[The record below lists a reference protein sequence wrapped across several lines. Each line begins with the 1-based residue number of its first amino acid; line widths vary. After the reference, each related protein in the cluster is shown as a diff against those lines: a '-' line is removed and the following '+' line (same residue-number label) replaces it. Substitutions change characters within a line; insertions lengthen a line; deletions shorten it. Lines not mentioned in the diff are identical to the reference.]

1 MEGSGDKEKLP
12 DDSNEIL
19 NSLKTVLK
27 LKTSTLEEKLSDEKT
42 DSASKLFDS
51 IYQGGNDTASSGV
64 SENTSKSNDGQQNQN
79 SSENI
84 LQKANTE
91 SSEISAA
98 VTSDTAAD
106 LEMNG
111 STDSSLKLDQEVSNK
126 TIGTPSSGE
135 ELQRHEGLSSIEKEG
150 ALNARLKNT
159 NNTADLERLT
169 DLVGNLDNAPGDETS
184 RLSNKMS
191 ESGETVLK
199 GGDAD
204 ILGKINANA
213 PMVESPLRLN
223 HVWESGLLD
232 QKHEI
237 QKASVHPSGNDSSV
251 AKFDSIHVNNNE
263 TMLTEVYPQNSSINA
278 AKMSTLGANHVLNST
293 ISNEDG
299 NSSGSGHEP
308 SKELDT
314 RILNTSIS
322 KLEEK
327 TASSEKSAYDHV
339 QVVSHKDAH
348 HVADHVRLRTAS
360 VSTTDNGTWSSSI
373 MGVIRYDAD
382 TLSGKGRYR
391 SALIPGRSIDRY
403 LHNDHPTI

>member
-19 NSLKTVLK
+19 NSLKTVLQ
-27 LKTSTLEEKLSDEKT
+27 LKTSSLEEKLSDEKT

-51 IYQGGNDTASSGV
+51 IYQGGNDTVTSGV
-64 SENTSKSNDGQQNQN
+64 SENTSKSNDVQRNQN

-84 LQKANTE
+84 LQKANAE
-91 SSEISAA
+91 SSEMSAA

-111 STDSSLKLDQEVSNK
+111 ITDFSLKLDEEVSNK
-126 TIGTPSSGE
+126 AIGTPSSGE
-135 ELQRHEGLSSIEKEG
+135 ELPRHEDLSSIEKEG
-150 ALNARLKNT
+150 GLNARLKNT
-159 NNTADLERLT
+159 NDTADLERLT

-184 RLSNKMS
+184 PSSNKMS
-191 ESGETVLK
+191 ESGKTGLK

-204 ILGKINANA
+204 ILGTINANA
-213 PMVESPLRLN
+213 PMLESPLRVN
-223 HVWESGLLD
+223 HAWESGLLE
-232 QKHEI
+232 QKHEM

-251 AKFDSIHVNNNE
+251 VKFDSIHVNNNE
-263 TMLTEVYPQNSSINA
+263 TMLTEVYPKNSFINA
-278 AKMSTLGANHVLNST
+278 ANMSSLGANHVLNST

-299 NSSGSGHEP
+299 NSSGSGHKP

-314 RILNTSIS
+314 RILNTSVS

-327 TASSEKSAYDHV
+327 TASSKNSAYDHV
-339 QVVSHKDAH
+339 QVVSHKDA
-348 HVADHVRLRTAS
+348 DHVRLRTAS
-360 VSTTDNGTWSSSI
+360 ISTTDNGTWSSSI

-382 TLSGKGRYR
+382 TLSGKGRYP
-391 SALIPGRSIDRY
+391 SASVLKLPGRSIDRY

>member
-19 NSLKTVLK
+19 NSLKTVLQ
-27 LKTSTLEEKLSDEKT
+27 LKTSSLEEKLSDEKT

-51 IYQGGNDTASSGV
+51 IYQGESDTAASSGV
-64 SENTSKSNDGQQNQN
+64 SENTSESNDVQQNQN

-111 STDSSLKLDQEVSNK
+111 ITGSS
-126 TIGTPSSGE
+126 PSSGK
-135 ELQRHEGLSSIEKEG
+135 ELPRHEDLPSIEKVG

-159 NNTADLERLT
+159 NDTADLERLT

-191 ESGETVLK
+191 ASGKTGLK

-213 PMVESPLRLN
+213 PVVESALPVN
-223 HVWESGLLD
+223 HAWESGLLE

-237 QKASVHPSGNDSSV
+237 QKASVYPSGNDSSA

-263 TMLTEVYPQNSSINA
+263 TMLTEVYPKNSFINA
-278 AKMSTLGANHVLNST
+278 ANMSSSGANHVLNST
-293 ISNEDG
+293 MSNEDG
-299 NSSGSGHEP
+299 NSSGSGHEA

-314 RILNTSIS
+314 RILNIS
-322 KLEEK
+322 KLGKK

-339 QVVSHKDAH
+339 QVVSHKDAD

-360 VSTTDNGTWSSSI
+360 VSATDNGTWSSSI

-382 TLSGKGRYR
+382 TLSGKGRYP
-391 SALIPGRSIDRY
+391 SASVLKLPGRSIDRY
-403 LHNDHPTI
+403 